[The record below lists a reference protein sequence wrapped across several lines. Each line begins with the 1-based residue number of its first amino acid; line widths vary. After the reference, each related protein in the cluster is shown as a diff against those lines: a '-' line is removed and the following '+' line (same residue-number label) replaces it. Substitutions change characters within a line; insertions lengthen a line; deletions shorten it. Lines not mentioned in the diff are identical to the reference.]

1 MVTSLA
7 FLGVVAEK
15 ARLHEGICSARRDP
29 HVTCARRRGGYQ
41 GSQGQ
46 LTFLHD
52 ARNPPHDERITFRH
66 VMVGRFSQQEKAP
79 RCMFKN

>member
-29 HVTCARRRGGYQ
+29 HVQGGE
-41 GSQGQ
+41 GIPGKPGAVD
-46 LTFLHD
+46 FL
-52 ARNPPHDERITFRH
+52 A
-66 VMVGRFSQQEKAP
+66 
-79 RCMFKN
+79 